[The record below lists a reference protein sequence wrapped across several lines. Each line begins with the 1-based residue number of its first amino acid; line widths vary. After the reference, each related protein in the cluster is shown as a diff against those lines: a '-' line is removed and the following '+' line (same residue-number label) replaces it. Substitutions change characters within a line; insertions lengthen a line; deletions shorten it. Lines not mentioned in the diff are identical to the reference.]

1 MTIREAADLIDPLLE
16 GERELARFGAA
27 LFSRV
32 GLSFQESH
40 SRWAEKLLGKGE
52 ATRLPDLFRE
62 CGVLSGEPPV
72 IQADELSRLLRR
84 LSVQESETP
93 VHEECGL
100 VWTIP
105 SSLSL
110 DGRSYHDAL
119 SEVIRSAIHRVIL
132 VAPYLERE
140 GIGMLEGKLLGAVA
154 RGVKIDILAHHTED
168 LGSLSSLALE
178 ELRRSVEETQG
189 GRLSVYSANTESFLL
204 HSKIA
209 VADETLGVV
218 GSANLTGNA
227 LEKNFEL
234 GVEIGSRN
242 VKVLTSKID
251 HLLSSRLSQ
260 IVYTVPSEED

>member
-1 MTIREAADLIDPLLE
+1 MTIREAANQIDPLLD

-52 ATRLPDLFRE
+52 ASRLPDLLRE
-62 CGVLSGEPPV
+62 CGVLSGEPLV
-72 IQADELSRLLRR
+72 VQADELSHLLRC
-84 LSVQESETP
+84 LSDQENESP
-93 VHEECGL
+93 AHEECGL

-105 SSLSL
+105 SALSI
-110 DGRSYHDAL
+110 DGKSYHDAL
-119 SEVIRSAIHRVIL
+119 SEVIRSAMRRVIL

-140 GIGMLEGKLLGAVA
+140 GIGMLEGELLGAVA
-154 RGVKIDILAHHTED
+154 RGVEIDILAHDTED

-178 ELRRSVEETQG
+178 ELRRSVQETQG

-209 VADETLGVV
+209 VADETHGVV

-242 VKVLTSKID
+242 VKLLTSKID
-251 HLLSSRLSQ
+251 YLFSSRLSE
-260 IVYTVPSEED
+260 IAYTVPSEEG

>member
-1 MTIREAADLIDPLLE
+1 MTIREAANQIDPLLD

-32 GLSFQESH
+32 GSSFQESH
-40 SRWAEKLLGKGE
+40 SRWAEKLLGEGE
-52 ATRLPDLFRE
+52 ATRLPDLLRE
-62 CGVLSGEPPV
+62 CGVLGGEPPV
-72 IQADELSRLLRR
+72 IQADELSRLLRC
-84 LSVQESETP
+84 LSNQESETP
-93 VHEECGL
+93 AHRECRL

-105 SSLSL
+105 PSLSL

-119 SEVIRSAIHRVIL
+119 SEVISSATRRVIL

-140 GIGMLEGKLLGAVA
+140 GIGMLEGELLGAVA
-154 RGVKIDILAHHTED
+154 RGVEIDILAHDTED

-178 ELRRSVEETQG
+178 ELRRNVQETQG
-189 GRLSVYSANTESFLL
+189 GSLSVYSANTENFLL

-218 GSANLTGNA
+218 GSANLTGSA
-227 LEKNFEL
+227 LEKNLEL

-242 VKVLTSKID
+242 ASVLTDKID
-251 HLLSSRLSQ
+251 YLLSSRLSKT
-260 IVYTVPSEED
+260 VYTVPSLES

>member
-1 MTIREAADLIDPLLE
+1 MTIREAASEIGPLLD

-52 ATRLPDLFRE
+52 ATRLPDLLRE

-72 IQADELSRLLRR
+72 IQADELSHLLRR
-84 LSVQESETP
+84 LSIQESETP
-93 VHEECGL
+93 AHEECGL

-105 SSLSL
+105 SAISL
-110 DGRSYHDAL
+110 DGKSYHEAL
-119 SEVIRSAIHRVIL
+119 SEVIRSATRRVIL

-140 GIGMLEGKLLGAVA
+140 GIGMLEGELLGAVA
-154 RGVKIDILAHHTED
+154 RGVEINILAHDTED
-168 LGSLSSLALE
+168 LGSLSSIALE

-189 GRLSVYSANTESFLL
+189 GSLFVYSANTENFLL

-209 VADETLGVV
+209 IADGTLGVV

-234 GVEIGSRN
+234 GIEIGSRDAS
-242 VKVLTSKID
+242 VLTDNID
-251 HLLSSRLSQ
+251 YLLSSSLSET
-260 IVYTVPSEED
+260 VYTVPRQEG